1 MSIIPTDRYDGVRTL
16 ADTVIDLV
24 FGEPLRWFQRK
35 FQSRK
40 KRDRATRRRAM
51 HVKLKA
57 LQLQDRLLYQT
68 GVTWGV
74 TYESMAHFRRLLQ
87 R

>member
-1 MSIIPTDRYDGVRTL
+1 MSIIPTYRYDGARTL
-16 ADTVIDLV
+16 ADTVLDLV

-57 LQLQDRLLYQT
+57 LQLQDSLLYQT

-74 TYESMAHFRRLLQ
+74 SYRTMAHDRRLFQ
-87 R
+87 T